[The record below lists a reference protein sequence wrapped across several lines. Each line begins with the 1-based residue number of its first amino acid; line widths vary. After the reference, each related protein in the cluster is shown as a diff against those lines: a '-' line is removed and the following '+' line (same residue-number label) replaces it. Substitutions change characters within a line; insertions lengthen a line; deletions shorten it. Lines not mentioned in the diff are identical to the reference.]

1 MNWFDIVIIV
11 LWAVGFL
18 TGLRMGLF
26 GAIFTT
32 GGLIVGVLLAG
43 RFSDNV
49 AELLTDSISSDTL
62 VTVISYGIIILAV
75 FIGAQFLKA
84 VVKGIMK
91 MVFLGWVDTVGGLA
105 LGMVA
110 GVILSGA
117 LITGMARYSNDL
129 PTDLLDSQSENALV
143 DMVRERAL
151 ELVTS
156 GIQEKMNTALMESSL
171 VPIFLDIRSAIPGD
185 ALGLVPDDFRLALDL
200 LEAQIEALEQE

>member
-1 MNWFDIVIIV
+1 MNWLDIVIIV
-11 LWAVGFL
+11 LWAIGFF
-18 TGLRMGLF
+18 TGLRMGLY

-49 AELLTDSISSDTL
+49 AELLTDSISSDTM

-75 FIGAQFLKA
+75 FIGAQFLKT

-91 MVFLGWVDTVGGLA
+91 MVFLGWVDSLGGLA

-110 GVILSGA
+110 GVVLSGA

-129 PTDLLDSQSENALV
+129 PTDLLDAQSENALV
-143 DMVRERAL
+143 DMVREKAI
-151 ELVTS
+151 ELVAS
-156 GIQEKMNTALMESSL
+156 GVQEKMNTALVESSL
-171 VPIFLDIRSAIPGD
+171 VPVFLNIRSAIPGD
-185 ALGLVPDDFRLALDL
+185 ALGLVPDDFSLALDL
-200 LEAQIEALEQE
+200 LDAQIEASEQE

>member
-1 MNWFDIVIIV
+1 MNWLDIVIIV
-11 LWAVGFL
+11 LWAIGFF

-62 VTVISYGIIILAV
+62 VTVISYGVIILAV
-75 FIGAQFLKA
+75 YIGAQFLKT
-84 VVKGIMK
+84 VVKGIMEK
-91 MVFLGWVDTVGGLA
+91 VFLGWVDNLGALA

-110 GVILSGA
+110 GVVLSGA

-129 PTDLLDSQSENALV
+129 PTELLDLESENTLV
-143 DMVRERAL
+143 DMVRDKAI
-151 ELVTS
+151 ELVAS
-156 GIQEKMNTALMESSL
+156 GVQQKMNTTLVESSL

-185 ALGLVPDDFRLALDL
+185 ALGLVPDDFSLALDL
-200 LEAQIEALEQE
+200 LEAQIEASEQE